1 MRATPLR
8 EPRVSCS
15 KLGAARP
22 RDSFRYCFATPLT
35 RPCAGSAS
43 SLTENAVG
51 LSSSPGWRP
60 STTAYAVV
68 MGRQPGEEDNPT
80 AFSVSEDAEP
90 AQGRVKGVAKQYRK
104 ESRGRAA
111 PSFEQL
117 TRGSRNGVARI

>member
-1 MRATPLR
+1 MP
-8 EPRVSCS
+8 
-15 KLGAARP
+15 AARRDVP
-22 RDSFRYCFATPLT
+22 RLEVGFECQVV
-35 RPCAGSAS
+35 GSERLVEPPGAPP
-43 SLTENAVG
+43 SL
-51 LSSSPGWRP
+51 
-60 STTAYAVV
+60 TAYAVV
-68 MGRQPGEEDNPT
+68 LGRQPGEEDNPT